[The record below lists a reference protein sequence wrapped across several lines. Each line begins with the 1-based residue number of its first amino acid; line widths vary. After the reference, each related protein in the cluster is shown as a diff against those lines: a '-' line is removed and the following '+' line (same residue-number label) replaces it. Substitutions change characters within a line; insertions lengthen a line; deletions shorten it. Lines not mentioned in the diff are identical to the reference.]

1 MTVIE
6 PVVSAYDP
14 TNLRS
19 VLDRASL
26 AALGF
31 VALLSGA
38 CGSSELPSL
47 ETSDGEI
54 TADSS
59 GSDVAVS
66 EELEAEEAET
76 EPATT
81 VTTMPSGPGF
91 DFSEAKLI
99 VEEFVA
105 AKNLNGAALTIVHRD
120 HGIISETFF
129 GIYDKDRI
137 SLIASSSKMVS
148 AGVLLALHDQ
158 GLLDIDKPIADFVS
172 WGSGN
177 PEITTA
183 QLLSN
188 SSGLI
193 GLFQDLT
200 YPPYLCIWNHTSTLE
215 ECAEQVMMTTE
226 DDGLVI
232 APDTSFNYGG
242 AQWQVAGGV
251 AEAVS
256 GKSWAQLVDEMLI
269 QPCGLEVF
277 GFNNPFSQLPN
288 AGFEHPAAFQSNPEQ
303 FEDTDNPNIGGG
315 AYSNSRDYAALLLMH
330 LQDGMC
336 GDNRVLSSNAL
347 DRLHEDRIGEVYD
360 GNAYSDGSGYAM
372 GWWVD
377 RASGRLTG
385 TGAYGSSPWL
395 DLKDGYGVHLL
406 TESSSATS
414 NELAALLFDV
424 IDQSVARGIDG

>member
-1 MTVIE
+1 MAVIE
-6 PVVSAYDP
+6 PADSVDAP
-14 TNLRS
+14 TNLRR
-19 VLDRASL
+19 VLRRASL
-26 AALGF
+26 APLGF
-31 VALLSGA
+31 VALLSVA
-38 CGSSELPSL
+38 CGSPELPSSV
-47 ETSDGEI
+47 TSDGEI

-59 GSDVAVS
+59 ESDAVVS
-66 EELEAEEAET
+66 EELGADEAER
-76 EPATT
+76 EPAIT
-81 VTTMPSGPGF
+81 VTTMASVPFF
-91 DFSEAKLI
+91 DFSEAKSI

-120 HGIISETFF
+120 HGVISETFF
-129 GIYDKDRI
+129 GVYDKDRI

-200 YPPYLCIWNHTSTLE
+200 YSPYLCIWNHTSTLE

-232 APDTSFNYGG
+232 SPDTSFNYGG

-256 GKSWAQLVDEMLI
+256 GKSWAQLVDEI
-269 QPCGLEVF
+269 FVQPCGLEVF
-277 GFNNPFSQLPN
+277 GFNNPFAQLPN
-288 AGFEHPAAFQSNPEQ
+288 GGFEHPAAFQSNPEQ
-303 FEDTDNPNIGGG
+303 FEDTDNPNIEGG

-336 GDNRVLSSNAL
+336 GDNRVLSPNAL

-377 RASGRLTG
+377 RASGRLTA

-395 DLKDGYGVHLL
+395 DLEDGYGVHLL
-406 TESSSATS
+406 TESNSATS
-414 NELAALLFDV
+414 SELAALLFDV
-424 IDQSVARGIDG
+424 IDQSIARGVDG